1 MNDTAVSQDCIDL
14 VKFFEGFEANA
25 YLCPA
30 NVWTIGY
37 GRTRNVRE
45 GDMVNEMQAERDL
58 LEELEEFANQVLN
71 TVKVSL
77 TQNELDALTSWTY
90 NLGVGNLQS
99 STLLKKLNSGDKNSV
114 PSEMLR
120 WNKAAGKV
128 LAGLTRRREAEA
140 KLWEKAAH

>member
-1 MNDTAVSQDCIDL
+1 MKVSQECIDL
-14 VKFFEGFEANA
+14 IKFFEGFESKA

-30 NVWTIGY
+30 SVWTIGY
-37 GRTRNVRE
+37 GRTKNVQE
-45 GDMVNEMQAERDL
+45 GDMVNELQAERDL
-58 LEELEEFANQVLN
+58 LEELEEFGKQVQN
-71 TVKVSL
+71 TVKIDL
-77 TQNELDALTSWTY
+77 KQNEFDALTSWTY

-114 PSEMLR
+114 PSEMVR

-140 KLWEKAAH
+140 KLWAREV

>member
-1 MNDTAVSQDCIDL
+1 MKVSQECIDL
-14 VKFFEGFEANA
+14 VKFFEGFESKA

-37 GRTRNVRE
+37 GRTKNVRE
-45 GDMVNEMQAERDL
+45 GDELTEIQAERDL
-58 LEELEEFANQVLN
+58 FEELDEFAEQVLN
-71 TVKVSL
+71 TVKVDL
-77 TQNELDALTSWTY
+77 EQNELDALTSWTY

-114 PSEMLR
+114 PSEMVR

-140 KLWEKAAH
+140 KLWAKV

>member
-1 MNDTAVSQDCIDL
+1 MKVSQECVDL
-14 VKFFEGFEANA
+14 VKFFEGFEAKA

-37 GRTRNVRE
+37 GRTKNVKE
-45 GDMVNEMQAERDL
+45 GDVVNKRQAERDL
-58 LEELEEFANQVLN
+58 LEELEEFGNQVFFAVQVPLE
-71 TVKVSL
+71 
-77 TQNELDALTSWTY
+77 QNEFDALTSWTY

-128 LAGLTRRREAEA
+128 LAGLTRRRAAEA
-140 KLWEKAAH
+140 KLWAKAAQ

>member
-1 MNDTAVSQDCIDL
+1 MKVSQECIDL
-14 VKFFEGFEANA
+14 VKFFEGFEPRA

-37 GRTRNVRE
+37 GRTKNVKE
-45 GDMVNEMQAERDL
+45 GDELTELQAERDL
-58 LEELEEFANQVLN
+58 LEELDEFAEQVLN
-71 TVKVSL
+71 TVKISL
-77 TQNELDALTSWTY
+77 DQNELDALTSWTY

-114 PSEMLR
+114 PSEMVR

-140 KLWEKAAH
+140 KLWAKA

>member
-1 MNDTAVSQDCIDL
+1 MTPSNDCIDM
-14 VKFFEGFEANA
+14 VKYFEGFKAVA

-37 GRTRNVRE
+37 GRTKNVKD
-45 GDMVNEMQAERDL
+45 GDITSMPQATRDL
-58 LEELEEFANQVLN
+58 EEELVEFGNQVQRVVDVEL
-71 TVKVSL
+71 S
-77 TQNELDALTSWTY
+77 QNEFDALTSWTY

-99 STLLKKLNSGDKNSV
+99 STLLKKLNAGDKDSV

-128 LAGLTRRREAEA
+128 LAGLTTRRQA
-140 KLWEKAAH
+140 

>member
-1 MNDTAVSQDCIDL
+1 MKVSQECVNL
-14 VKFFEGFEANA
+14 VKFFEGFEAKA

-37 GRTRNVRE
+37 GRTRNVKE
-45 GDMVNEMQAERDL
+45 GDMINELQAERDL
-58 LEELEEFANQVLN
+58 LEELEEFGHQVLN
-71 TVKVSL
+71 TVQVPL
-77 TQNELDALTSWTY
+77 EQNEFDALTSWTY

-140 KLWEKAAH
+140 KLWEKAAT

>member
-1 MNDTAVSQDCIDL
+1 MKVSQECIDL
-14 VKFFEGFEANA
+14 VKFFEGFESKA

-37 GRTRNVRE
+37 GRTKNVKE

-58 LEELEEFANQVLN
+58 LEELDEFAGQVLN
-71 TVKVSL
+71 SVKVAL
-77 TQNELDALTSWTY
+77 TQKELDALTSWTY

-140 KLWEKAAH
+140 KLWAKAAT

>member
-1 MNDTAVSQDCIDL
+1 MTPSNDCIDM
-14 VKFFEGFEANA
+14 VKHFEGFKAVA

-37 GRTRNVRE
+37 GRTKNVKE
-45 GDMVNEMQAERDL
+45 GDITSMPQATRDL
-58 LEELEEFANQVLN
+58 EEELVEFGDQVHRVVDVEL
-71 TVKVSL
+71 S
-77 TQNELDALTSWTY
+77 QNEFDALTSWTY

-99 STLLKKLNSGDKNSV
+99 STLLKKLNAGDKDSV

-128 LAGLTRRREAEA
+128 LAGLTTRRQAEA
-140 KLWEKAAH
+140 DLWEKE

>member
-1 MNDTAVSQDCIDL
+1 MKASQDCVDL
-14 VKFFEGFEANA
+14 VKFFEGFEGKA

-37 GRTRNVRE
+37 GRTKNVQE
-45 GDMVNEMQAERDL
+45 GDRITKVQAERDL
-58 LEELEEFANQVLN
+58 LEELEEFAEQVLN
-71 TVKVSL
+71 SVKVEL

-90 NLGVGNLQS
+90 NLGVGNLNS
-99 STLLKKLNSGDKNSV
+99 STLLKKLNAGDKNSV

-140 KLWEKAAH
+140 KLWAKAAG

>member
-1 MNDTAVSQDCIDL
+1 MKVSQECVDL

-45 GDMVNEMQAERDL
+45 GDVVNEMQAERDL
-58 LEELEEFANQVLN
+58 LEELDEFADQVLN
-71 TVKVSL
+71 TVKVEL
-77 TQNELDALTSWTY
+77 LQHQLDALTSWTY
-90 NLGVGNLQS
+90 NLGVGNLSS
-99 STLLKKLNSGDKNSV
+99 STLLKKLNTGDYESV
-114 PSEMLR
+114 PSEMVR
-120 WNKAAGKV
+120 WNKAGGKV

-140 KLWEKAAH
+140 ELWAKAVG

>member
-1 MNDTAVSQDCIDL
+1 MKVSQECIDL
-14 VKFFEGFEANA
+14 VKFFEGFEPKA

-37 GRTRNVRE
+37 GRTKNVRE
-45 GDMVNEMQAERDL
+45 GDELTEPQAERDL
-58 LEELEEFANQVLN
+58 LEELEEFAEQVLN
-71 TVKVSL
+71 TVKVDL
-77 TQNELDALTSWTY
+77 EQNELDALTSWTY

-114 PSEMLR
+114 PSEMIR

-128 LAGLTRRREAEA
+128 FAGLTRRREAEA
-140 KLWEKAAH
+140 KLWVKAAQ

>member
-1 MNDTAVSQDCIDL
+1 MNVSQNCLELI
-14 VKFFEGFEANA
+14 KHFEGFEDTA

-37 GRTRNVRE
+37 GRTRNVKE
-45 GDMVNEMQAERDL
+45 GDRITEPQAERDL
-58 LEELEEFANQVLN
+58 LEELEEFKHQVLHS
-71 TVKVSL
+71 VKVEL

-90 NLGVGNLQS
+90 NLGVGNLNS
-99 STLLKKLNSGDKNSV
+99 STLLKKLNTGDKDSV

-140 KLWEKAAH
+140 KLWAKVAG

>member
-1 MNDTAVSQDCIDL
+1 MKVSQDCVDL
-14 VKFFEGFEANA
+14 VKFFEGFEGKA

-37 GRTRNVRE
+37 GRTKDVRE
-45 GDMVNEMQAERDL
+45 GDIITEVQAERDL
-58 LEELEEFANQVLN
+58 LEELEEFAEQVLN
-71 TVKVSL
+71 SVKVEL

-99 STLLKKLNSGDKNSV
+99 STLLKKLNAGDKNSV
-114 PSEMLR
+114 PSEMVR

-128 LAGLTRRREAEA
+128 LAGLTKRREAEA
-140 KLWEKAAH
+140 TLWEKAAG

>member
-1 MNDTAVSQDCIDL
+1 MKASQDCVDL
-14 VKFFEGFEANA
+14 VKFFEGFEGKA

-37 GRTRNVRE
+37 GRTKNVQE
-45 GDMVNEMQAERDL
+45 GDRITKVQAERDL
-58 LEELEEFANQVLN
+58 LEELEEFAEQVLN
-71 TVKVSL
+71 SVKVEL

-90 NLGVGNLQS
+90 NLGVGNLNS
-99 STLLKKLNSGDKNSV
+99 STLLKKLNAGDKNSV
-114 PSEMLR
+114 PSEMIR

-140 KLWEKAAH
+140 KLWAKEVG

>member
-1 MNDTAVSQDCIDL
+1 MNVSQKCVDL
-14 VKFFEGFEANA
+14 IKHFEGFEDTA

-37 GRTRNVRE
+37 GRTRNVKE
-45 GDMVNEMQAERDL
+45 GDRITEPQAERDL
-58 LEELEEFANQVLN
+58 LEELEEFKHQVLHS
-71 TVKVSL
+71 VKVEL

-90 NLGVGNLQS
+90 NLGVGNLNS
-99 STLLKKLNSGDKNSV
+99 STLLKKLNTWDKDSV

-128 LAGLTRRREAEA
+128 LAGLTKRREAEA
-140 KLWEKAAH
+140 ELWAKEVA

>member
-1 MNDTAVSQDCIDL
+1 MKVSQDCIDL
-14 VKFFEGFEANA
+14 VKFFEGFEAKA

-30 NVWTIGY
+30 SVWTIGY
-37 GRTRNVRE
+37 GRTRNVKE
-45 GDMVNEMQAERDL
+45 GDVVNEKQAERDL
-58 LEELEEFANQVLN
+58 LEELEEFGHQVSS

-77 TQNELDALTSWTY
+77 EQSQFDALTSWTY

-140 KLWEKAAH
+140 KLWAKAAT

>member
-1 MNDTAVSQDCIDL
+1 MKVSQECVNL
-14 VKFFEGFEANA
+14 VKFFEGFEAKA

-37 GRTRNVRE
+37 GRTRNVKE
-45 GDMVNEMQAERDL
+45 GDMINELQAERDL
-58 LEELEEFANQVLN
+58 LEELEEFGHQVLN
-71 TVKVSL
+71 TVQVPLK
-77 TQNELDALTSWTY
+77 QNEFDALTSWTY

-140 KLWEKAAH
+140 KLWEKAAQ

>member
-1 MNDTAVSQDCIDL
+1 MKASQDCVDL
-14 VKFFEGFEANA
+14 VKFFEGFEGKA

-37 GRTRNVRE
+37 GRTKNVQE
-45 GDMVNEMQAERDL
+45 GDRITKVQAERDL
-58 LEELEEFANQVLN
+58 LEELEEFAEQVLN
-71 TVKVSL
+71 SVKVEL

-90 NLGVGNLQS
+90 NLGVGNLNS
-99 STLLKKLNSGDKNSV
+99 STLLKKLNTGDKDSV

-140 KLWEKAAH
+140 KLWAKAAE

>member
-1 MNDTAVSQDCIDL
+1 MKVSQECIDL
-14 VKFFEGFEANA
+14 VKFFEGFESKA

-30 NVWTIGY
+30 SVWTIGY
-37 GRTRNVRE
+37 GRTKNVQE
-45 GDMVNEMQAERDL
+45 GDMVNELQAERDL
-58 LEELEEFANQVLN
+58 LEELEEFAKQVQN
-71 TVKVSL
+71 TVKIDL
-77 TQNELDALTSWTY
+77 KQNEFDALTSWTY

-114 PSEMLR
+114 PSEMVR

-140 KLWEKAAH
+140 KLWAREV